1 MNPND
6 AFDRDVSDWLHEDA
20 EHRVPEHLDAV
31 LRRDERT
38 ATAAGMVEPRK
49 VAPRGPDLSRE
60 HARAAP
66 ARPGHRRRSAHPG
79 ARRAR
84 DRRRRVSP
92 AARAA
97 SVRAGPQRHPAFERR
112 WRHLL
117 GRPDVCARATPL
129 ITGDTFDFGPGF
141 SRDGT
146 KFSFL
151 RAAPADCGQPDCGLI
166 LMVANAD
173 GTGIRALTPAM
184 QGLDAID
191 WSPDGTQIAMISF
204 AEGTRDHVLDI
215 VNVDGSG
222 MRRLDVGRPVHVPA
236 WLPPDGREI
245 VVQGEGDLPPGIFA
259 VQADGGGVRE
269 LTTRTPFDANDFKD
283 SGVSPDG
290 TRIGYRGDDGPGG
303 LFRSHI
309 LDLRT
314 GQDRVL
320 PQPPEATAQTE
331 PLFSPDGQTVVYVRF
346 YSGRHRSSSSW
357 RPPTA
362 PTSASQSG
370 PASRSGRTART
381 STTSCSRR
389 TARRCSPTTT
399 PSRRRASCRS
409 MAHRARSLS
418 AASSRFRRT
427 NASRPKSRASR
438 AAPWARPLG
447 PYPGADPN

>member
-6 AFDRDVSDWLHEDA
+6 DARDVSDWLHEYSA
-20 EHRVPEHLDAV
+20 HRVPAHLDAV
-31 LRRDERT
+31 LRETSARRQRPAWTIPERWLPVDLT
-38 ATAAGMVEPRK
+38 SRASTLAQPRLGRAIGIALLILAF
-49 VAPRGPDLSRE
+49 VALAIVAVGSRQQ
-60 HARAAP
+60 RVPPPFGP
-66 ARPGHRRRSAHPG
+66 ARNGILLSSADGDIFSVDPK
-79 ARRAR
+79 
-84 DRRRRVSP
+84 S
-92 AARAA
+92 AA
-97 SVRAGPQRHPAFERR
+97 S
-112 WRHLL
+112 
-117 GRPDVCARATPL
+117 TPL
-129 ITGDTFDFGPGF
+129 ITGDTSDFGPGF

-146 KFSFL
+146 MMSFL
-151 RAAPADCGQPDCGLI
+151 RAAPADCGQSDCGLI

-222 MRRLDVGRPVHVPA
+222 MRRLDVGRPVHIPA

-269 LTTRTPFDANDFKD
+269 LTTRTPFDANDFKG
-283 SGVSPDG
+283 SSVSPDG

-320 PQPPEATAQTE
+320 PLPPEATAQTE
-331 PLFSPDGQTVVYVRF
+331 PLFSPDGQTVVYGRF
-346 YSGRHRSSSSW
+346 YSDDTIQLAVAPADGANVGLAIGPRVPFW
-357 RPPTA
+357 EDGENINNVLFTPDGTA
-362 PTSASQSG
+362 VLANYDAEQ
-370 PASRSGRTART
+370 AARLVPIDGSP
-381 STTSCSRR
+381 STVLIRGEL
-389 TARRCSPTTT
+389 AL
-399 PSRRRASCRS
+399 PSYQR
-409 MAHRARSLS
+409 L
-418 AASSRFRRT
+418 
-427 NASRPKSRASR
+427 
-438 AAPWARPLG
+438 AP
-447 PYPGADPN
+447 